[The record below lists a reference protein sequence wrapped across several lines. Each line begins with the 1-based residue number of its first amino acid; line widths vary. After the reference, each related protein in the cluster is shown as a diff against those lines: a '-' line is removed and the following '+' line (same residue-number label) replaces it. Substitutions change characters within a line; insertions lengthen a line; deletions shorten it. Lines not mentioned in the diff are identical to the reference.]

1 MKVTARILIGL
12 GAVAMTVAGPP
23 VRAQQP
29 PRFGERV
36 DVARIIVDARVLDDR
51 GNPIPGL
58 APDDFKVV
66 IDGKAARVE
75 TATWI
80 GGRDTAVR

>member
-36 DVARIIVDARVLDDR
+36 DVARIIVDARVLDEEEEVRSRDGWTGQVPQPQRER
-51 GNPIPGL
+51 GRQEQ
-58 APDDFKVV
+58 A
-66 IDGKAARVE
+66 E
-75 TATWI
+75 
-80 GGRDTAVR
+80 